1 MARALE
7 GIRVIDLTH
16 VLAGAMATMIL
27 AAIGVLAMPMRGNF
41 LLLIALS
48 SLFLMFS
55 LALGLLISAIS

>member
-16 VLAGAMATMIL
+16 VLAGAMAASIM
-27 AAIGVLAMPMRGNF
+27 VAMPMRGNF

-55 LALGLLISAIS
+55 LALGLLISAIP

>member
-16 VLAGAMATMIL
+16 VLPGAMATSIM
-27 AAIGVLAMPMRGNF
+27 VAMPMRGNF